1 MTGKCECGIIYNCK
15 EKSFTVMREEAANVA
30 KNLEI
35 SFLLDFYGEM
45 LTQKQ
50 REVIEYYY
58 NDDLSLAEIAD
69 NEGITRQ
76 GVRDSIKR
84 AEAQLLE
91 MEERLGLAR
100 RFREMQAGLE
110 QITKAAQEILDC
122 NKRFTYSRDIH
133 ERALLIRDT
142 ANRLNR

>member
-1 MTGKCECGIIYNCK
+1 M
-15 EKSFTVMREEAANVA
+15 A

>member
-1 MTGKCECGIIYNCK
+1 M
-15 EKSFTVMREEAANVA
+15 A

-58 NDDLSLAEIAD
+58 NDDLSLSEIAD

-76 GVRDSIKR
+76 GVRDAIKR

-100 RFREMQAGLE
+100 RFREVQGGLE
-110 QITKAAQEILDC
+110 EILEA
-122 NKRFTYSRDIH
+122 SRAILEYNRKYVYAPVLEQQATRIEETA
-133 ERALLIRDT
+133 ERLSR
-142 ANRLNR
+142 